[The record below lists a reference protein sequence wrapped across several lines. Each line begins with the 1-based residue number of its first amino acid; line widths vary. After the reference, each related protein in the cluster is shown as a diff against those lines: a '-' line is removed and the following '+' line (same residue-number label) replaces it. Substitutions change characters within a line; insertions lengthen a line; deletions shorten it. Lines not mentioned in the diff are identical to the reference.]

1 MIRKFFAAL
10 GCAVLGAA
18 VMLLALPLLP
28 GQLLPH
34 GRAETLAATETETA
48 PAEPADEPFDG
59 AVTLRV
65 LVDGAVRE
73 QTLHDYLVCVLLAEV
88 PSGFAAE
95 ALKAQACAAR
105 TFALRQAGAGKHAE
119 ADVCASAACC
129 QGWCAPEQ
137 WPEHAAAEAAVT
149 ETDGLAVVY
158 DGQLIDATYFSCS
171 GGRTEAAVAV
181 WGGEIPYLQSVPSP
195 GEEDAPRE
203 TETLT
208 FTAEE
213 FRDRITPARPDADLS
228 GTPETWFGAVRYT
241 EGGGIGTLEL
251 GGASFTGTELRRLLG
266 LRSTD
271 IEFSPQEDGV
281 TVTTHGFGHR
291 VGLSQYGAEAMAQA
305 GRRFDEILLHY
316 YQGTEIRRLTL
327 DGEK

>member
-34 GRAETLAATETETA
+34 GRAETLAATEAETA

-105 TFALRQAGAGKHAE
+105 TFALRQAGAGKHAHTRPG
-119 ADVCASAACC
+119 CAGPGPGS
-129 QGWCAPEQ
+129 P
-137 WPEHAAAEAAVT
+137 
-149 ETDGLAVVY
+149 
-158 DGQLIDATYFSCS
+158 S
-171 GGRTEAAVAV
+171 G
-181 WGGEIPYLQSVPSP
+181 SSP
-195 GEEDAPRE
+195 HTARAGAPRS
-203 TETLT
+203 
-208 FTAEE
+208 
-213 FRDRITPARPDADLS
+213 S
-228 GTPETWFGAVRYT
+228 G
-241 EGGGIGTLEL
+241 
-251 GGASFTGTELRRLLG
+251 
-266 LRSTD
+266 RST
-271 IEFSPQEDGV
+271 
-281 TVTTHGFGHR
+281 
-291 VGLSQYGAEAMAQA
+291 
-305 GRRFDEILLHY
+305 RR
-316 YQGTEIRRLTL
+316 RRRP
-327 DGEK
+327 

>member
-10 GCAVLGAA
+10 GCAALGAA

-28 GQLLPH
+28 KQLLPH
-34 GRAETLAATETETA
+34 GRAETLAATEAETA
-48 PAEPADEPFDG
+48 PAEPADEPFDE

-65 LVDGAVRE
+65 LVDGTVRE

-105 TFALRQAGAGKHAE
+105 TFALRQAG
-119 ADVCASAACC
+119 
-129 QGWCAPEQ
+129 Q
-137 WPEHAAAEAAVT
+137 WPEHAAAETAVT

-181 WGGEIPYLQSVPSP
+181 WGGEIPCLQSVPSP

-203 TETLT
+203 TETLM

-213 FRDRITPARPDADLS
+213 FRDHITPARPDADLS
-228 GTPETWFGAVRYT
+228 GTPETWFGTVRYT
-241 EGGGIGTLEL
+241 AGGGIGTLEL

-291 VGLSQYGAEAMAQA
+291 VGLSQYGAEVMAQA

>member
-28 GQLLPH
+28 KQLLPH
-34 GRAETLAATETETA
+34 GRAETLAATEAETA
-48 PAEPADEPFDG
+48 PAEPADEPFDE

-137 WPEHAAAEAAVT
+137 WPEHAAVETAVT

-181 WGGEIPYLQSVPSP
+181 WGGGAGRRVIHGY
-195 GEEDAPRE
+195 GAAP
-203 TETLT
+203 
-208 FTAEE
+208 
-213 FRDRITPARPDADLS
+213 PARPALD
-228 GTPETWFGAVRYT
+228 
-241 EGGGIGTLEL
+241 
-251 GGASFTGTELRRLLG
+251 
-266 LRSTD
+266 
-271 IEFSPQEDGV
+271 
-281 TVTTHGFGHR
+281 GHR
-291 VGLSQYGAEAMAQA
+291 VFSAG
-305 GRRFDEILLHY
+305 GRRDGHDARLRPP
-316 YQGTEIRRLTL
+316 RRPEPVRRGGHGAGGQAL
-327 DGEK
+327 

>member
-34 GRAETLAATETETA
+34 GRAETLAATEAETA

-149 ETDGLAVVY
+149 ETDGL
-158 DGQLIDATYFSCS
+158 G
-171 GGRTEAAVAV
+171 
-181 WGGEIPYLQSVPSP
+181 
-195 GEEDAPRE
+195 
-203 TETLT
+203 
-208 FTAEE
+208 
-213 FRDRITPARPDADLS
+213 
-228 GTPETWFGAVRYT
+228 
-241 EGGGIGTLEL
+241 
-251 GGASFTGTELRRLLG
+251 RRL
-266 LRSTD
+266 
-271 IEFSPQEDGV
+271 
-281 TVTTHGFGHR
+281 
-291 VGLSQYGAEAMAQA
+291 
-305 GRRFDEILLHY
+305 
-316 YQGTEIRRLTL
+316 
-327 DGEK
+327 

>member
-1 MIRKFFAAL
+1 MTWSARAGTIIVAL

-28 GQLLPH
+28 KQLLPH
-34 GRAETLAATETETA
+34 GRAETLAATEAETA
-48 PAEPADEPFDG
+48 PAEPADEPFDE

-137 WPEHAAAEAAVT
+137 WPEHAAAETAVT

-195 GEEDAPRE
+195 GEEDAPPSSSVPMPP
-203 TETLT
+203 
-208 FTAEE
+208 
-213 FRDRITPARPDADLS
+213 PA
-228 GTPETWFGAVRYT
+228 V
-241 EGGGIGTLEL
+241 
-251 GGASFTGTELRRLLG
+251 
-266 LRSTD
+266 
-271 IEFSPQEDGV
+271 
-281 TVTTHGFGHR
+281 
-291 VGLSQYGAEAMAQA
+291 
-305 GRRFDEILLHY
+305 
-316 YQGTEIRRLTL
+316 
-327 DGEK
+327 